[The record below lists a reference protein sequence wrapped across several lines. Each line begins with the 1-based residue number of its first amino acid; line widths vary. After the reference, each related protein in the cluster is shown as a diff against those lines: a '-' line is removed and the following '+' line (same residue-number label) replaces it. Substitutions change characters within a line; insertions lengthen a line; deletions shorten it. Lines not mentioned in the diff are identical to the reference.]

1 MTHAASNS
9 DAVLVERIE
18 SAFVQI
24 AQTRMRDLPL
34 LNPRLSVAAVGFRP
48 WMSSWIGVLVT
59 PWGINLLQ
67 LPAPD
72 APFEP
77 ARADAVIEVALPGA
91 VMPFMPARLDTLGE
105 FRMCSLFS
113 PAQQFADQDTA
124 LAAARETLRLL
135 FEPEASEAS
144 ESATGSP
151 RSQADSPDRSRRRLL
166 GLQP

>member
-1 MTHAASNS
+1 MTHAAS
-9 DAVLVERIE
+9 AFGTVLVDRIE
-18 SAFVQI
+18 DTFRQI
-24 AQTRMRDLPL
+24 AQTRMRDLPFV
-34 LNPRLSVAAVGFRP
+34 NPRLSVAAVGFRP

-77 ARADAVIEVALPGA
+77 VRADAVIEVALPGA
-91 VMPFMPARLDTLGE
+91 VMPFMPARLDPLGE

-113 PAQQFADQDTA
+113 PAQQFADQETA
-124 LAAARETLRLL
+124 LAAAHETLRLL
-135 FEPEASEAS
+135 FEPEVPEDAAHS
-144 ESATGSP
+144 TQ
-151 RSQADSPDRSRRRLL
+151 SQANPPDRSRRRLF